1 MMLKNS
7 DYSSLHCPFCCQFI
21 VLYIYKFGLT
31 RSYRYYMA
39 CFYFFVKI
47 FPKTAANSG
56 LGIIKISTN
65 FLIAFKGIL
74 SHQNLFFTSGNFKL
88 LLACIFSRLTAQHK
102 NNLEENGNIIC
113 DTRDGKLVTEIDD
126 ELREI

>member
-1 MMLKNS
+1 
-7 DYSSLHCPFCCQFI
+7 
-21 VLYIYKFGLT
+21 
-31 RSYRYYMA
+31 MA

-47 FPKTAANSG
+47 FPTTAANSG

-88 LLACIFSRLTAQHK
+88 LFIFSRLTARHK
-102 NNLEENGNIIC
+102 KNLEENGNIIC
-113 DTRDGKLVTEIDD
+113 DTRDGELVTEIDD
-126 ELREI
+126 ELRKI